1 MKIESQ
7 PLEDHQVKLK
17 VEVEPDAMEEAKQ
30 KAARKLSRQ
39 VKIPGFRPGKAPYAV
54 IVRQI
59 GEAAVT
65 EEALELL
72 IKDLYPKIIDEAG
85 IEPYGPGSLENVVSM
100 DPPVLEF
107 VVPLEAEVELG
118 DYRSIT
124 KSYSPPE
131 VTDEQVEK
139 TLQELREQQA
149 VLEPVERPVQA
160 GDMAYVRISAERIQP
175 EEGQDPALIRERSM
189 PFRVRGPEDE
199 DDKFEWPFPG
209 FSSHLLGMEPKSEKK
224 FDYTFPE
231 DSEFES
237 LRGASATFHILLE
250 DVKSRILPELNDDFA
265 KSLGEF
271 ETLDEVRG
279 LIRESLERQTA
290 DEYNQEY
297 ENDLVE
303 QGIELSTIKYPP
315 QMLENEINNVI
326 HNLEHRL
333 EDQKLE
339 MDLYLKSRNMTMDQ
353 LREEA
358 RPAAEQRIKT
368 TLFLSHLAEA
378 EEIKVGNEELQS
390 ETIRTLESLA
400 QGMSE
405 KEARKLNNRETIN
418 ALLTN
423 VMGDLVLRKA
433 VTRFRSIAS
442 GIPEEELV
450 EADEGE
456 EAQLDETSEMVSET
470 VPEDEQPATQEAAE
484 EQPAVEHQ
492 DTMME
497 TAENQPESEE

>member
-1 MKIESQ
+1 MKIETQ

-17 VEVEPDAMEEAKQ
+17 VEVEPEAMEEAKQ

-54 IVRQI
+54 IARQI
-59 GEAAVT
+59 GEGAIT

-100 DPPVLEF
+100 EPPVLEF
-107 VVPLEAEVELG
+107 VVPLEAEIELG

-124 KSYSPPE
+124 KTYDPPE
-131 VTDEQVEK
+131 VTEEQVEK
-139 TLQELREQQA
+139 TLNELQEQQA
-149 VLEPVERPVQA
+149 VLEPVERAVQP

-175 EEGQDPALIRERSM
+175 EEGQDLALIRERSM

-199 DDKFEWPFPG
+199 GEKYEWPFPG
-209 FSSHLLGMEPKSEKK
+209 FSDYLIGMEPKSEKT
-224 FDYTFPE
+224 FEYTFSE

-237 LRGASATFHILLE
+237 LRGASATFHLVLE
-250 DVKSRILPELNDDFA
+250 DVKSRILPELNDEFA

-271 ETLDEVRG
+271 DTLDEVRA
-279 LIRESLERQTA
+279 LVRESLERQSA

-297 ENDLVE
+297 ENALIE
-303 QGIELSTIKYPP
+303 QGVELSTIKYPP

-333 EDQKLE
+333 EDQQLE

-358 RPAAEQRIKT
+358 RPAAEDRIKR
-368 TLFLSHLAEA
+368 TLFLSNLAEA

-390 ETIRTLESLA
+390 ETIRTLENLS
-400 QGMSE
+400 QNMSE
-405 KEARKLNNRETIN
+405 KDARKLNNRETIN

-433 VTRFRSIAS
+433 VSRLRSIAS
-442 GIPEEELV
+442 GIPEEELK
-450 EADEGE
+450 EA
-456 EAQLDETSEMVSET
+456 EAE
-470 VPEDEQPATQEAAE
+470 EAAE
-484 EQPAVEHQ
+484 EVIEATPMEEQPSNEEGVDEQPAVESQ
-492 DTMME
+492 DRMIE
-497 TAENQPESEE
+497 TTADKPESED